1 MKELFIGIDDFQKF
15 QQNNSYYVDKSLFI
29 REMVDLRRCT
39 LSAIRTLSIKLLL
52 SCEKHCALYGFQQD
66 VQMKRAK

>member
-1 MKELFIGIDDFQKF
+1 MKEIFIGISDFQKF

-39 LSAIRTLSIKLLL
+39 LSEIQTIPIKILLL
-52 SCEKHCALYGFQQD
+52 SYKQHHA
-66 VQMKRAK
+66 V